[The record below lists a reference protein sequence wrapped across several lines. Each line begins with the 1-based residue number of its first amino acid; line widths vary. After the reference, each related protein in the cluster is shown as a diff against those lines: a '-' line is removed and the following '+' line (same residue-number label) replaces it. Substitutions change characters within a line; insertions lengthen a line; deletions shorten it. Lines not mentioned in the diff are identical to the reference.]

1 MPRSLYAYI
10 WQMTARQQV
19 PLCLLT
25 SVVVL
30 LSMAPLELQRRIMDN
45 ALETRDVHLLFILG
59 GAYLAVILV
68 QGGFK
73 YMLNISRGRL
83 VEFVTLRLREQI
95 YAAIGSA
102 RAFQLPA
109 DDEQR
114 LESGSVVSM
123 VAAEAE
129 GVGGFVGESL
139 SMPLLQGGTVVAVTG
154 YLLWLDPLIASF
166 AIVIYIPQALVVPRF
181 QAVINR
187 FARIYARQV
196 RRLGSLVVTRMA
208 ASGGGDDG
216 GEPFSR
222 LARQAYDTQV
232 RIYYI
237 KFLLTALGNFLDA
250 TGPLLI
256 LLIGGWY
263 VIRHDIDVSTI
274 VVFISGFQKIA
285 DPWDQ
290 LINFYRSASI
300 AQTKYGLI
308 RESLL

>member
-25 SVVVL
+25 VVVVV

-45 ALETRDVHLLFILG
+45 AVETRDVHLLFILG
-59 GAYLAVILV
+59 AAYLALMLV
-68 QGGFK
+68 QGGLK
-73 YMLNISRGRL
+73 YMLNLRRGRL
-83 VEFVTLRLREQI
+83 VELVTLKLREQI
-95 YAAIGSA
+95 YAAIATA
-102 RAFQLPA
+102 RAVLLPPG
-109 DDEQR
+109 DERR
-114 LESGSVVSM
+114 LASGSVVSM

-129 GVGGFVGESL
+129 GIGGFVGESL

-166 AIVIYIPQALVVPRF
+166 AVVIYIPQALVVPRF
-181 QAVINR
+181 QAAINR

-196 RRLGSLVVTRMA
+196 RKLGDLVVARMA
-208 ASGGGDDG
+208 APGNGDDG
-216 GEPFSR
+216 REPFGR
-222 LARQAYDTQV
+222 LAEQAYDTQV

-237 KFLLTALGNFLDA
+237 KFFLTALGNFLDA
-250 TGPLLI
+250 LGPLLI

-263 VIRHDIDVSTI
+263 VIRHDTDVSTI

-290 LINFYRSASI
+290 LINFYRTASN
-300 AQTKYGLI
+300 AETKYGLI
-308 RESLL
+308 RDSLQ

>member
-10 WQMTARQQV
+10 LQMTARRQV

-25 SVVVL
+25 VVVVL

-45 ALETRDVHLLFILG
+45 ALETRDIHLLVILG
-59 GAYLAVILV
+59 GIYLVLMLV
-68 QGGFK
+68 QGGLK
-73 YMLNISRGRL
+73 YVLNVSRGRL

-95 YAAIGSA
+95 YASIATA
-102 RAFQLPA
+102 RAVLLPPG
-109 DDEQR
+109 DDQR

-129 GVGGFVGESL
+129 GIGGFVGESL
-139 SMPLLQGGTVVAVTG
+139 SIPLLQGGTVIAVTG

-166 AIVIYIPQALVVPRF
+166 AVVIYIPQALVVPRI
-181 QAVINR
+181 QVVINR

-196 RRLGSLVVTRMA
+196 RKLGNQVVARMA
-208 ASGGGDDG
+208 AAGNGDDG
-216 GEPFSR
+216 SEHFGR
-222 LARQAYDTQV
+222 LAKQAYDTQI

-237 KFLLTALGNFLDA
+237 KFFLTALGNFLDA
-250 TGPLLI
+250 LGPLVI
-256 LLIGGWY
+256 LLVGGWY
-263 VIRHDIDVSTI
+263 VIQHDTDVSTI

-290 LINFYRSASI
+290 LINFYRSAAI

-308 RESLL
+308 RDSLL